1 MVHEPSVDSRCPV
14 LLLTGSL
21 GSGKTTLLR
30 HWLREA
36 VLEHCALIINEV
48 GEVEFDASR
57 VGPEIIAA
65 GVMSQQCVCCTG
77 LPDLQETLERLF
89 WDRLHRNVR
98 RFDRVVIETTG
109 VANPGPVVE
118 LLSKHPF
125 LLQKYRLEAVIST
138 CASTVVL
145 PVWSDEL
152 ALAQITHAHCL
163 VLTKRDRCHQ
173 DQVNGLRAHLQGL
186 APQAVIVTSGLASHP
201 PLAPLLQSQLASR
214 SACQPVQHSPT
225 ADPVSKWAAKVM
237 RRRTGGAQVRT
248 WFETIDQ
255 PQDLNTMQQR
265 AVSWINMAETQ
276 GLLRFKGFW
285 LCKGP
290 SSTAQPWEVQWTF
303 GDDFAQLE
311 PVVLHTNHDRWGVTF
326 IAKPLR
332 SG

>member
-1 MVHEPSVDSRCPV
+1 MVPDPGADSRCPV

-30 HWLREA
+30 HWLMEA

-109 VANPGPVVE
+109 VANPGPIVE

-125 LLQKYRLEAVIST
+125 LQQKYRLEAVVST
-138 CASTVVL
+138 CSSTVAL
-145 PVWSDEL
+145 PVWSEEL
-152 ALAQITHAHCL
+152 AFSQITHAHCL
-163 VLTKRDRCHQ
+163 VLTKHDRCHQ
-173 DQVNGLRAHLQGL
+173 DQVNGLRAHLHAL
-186 APQAVIVTSGLASHP
+186 APQALIVTSGLASHP
-201 PLAPLLQSQLASR
+201 PLAPLLQRQLASR
-214 SACQPVQHSPT
+214 SACQFVQPSPT
-225 ADPVSKWAAKVM
+225 VDPVSKWAEKEM
-237 RRRTGGAQVRT
+237 RQRTSGTQVRT
-248 WFETIDQ
+248 WFESIEQ
-255 PQDLNTMQQR
+255 PLELNSMQQR
-265 AVSWINMAETQ
+265 AVSWISTAKAQ

-290 SSTAQPWEVQWTF
+290 SSSARPWEVQWTF

-311 PVVLHTNHDRWGVTF
+311 PVVLNANHDRWGVTF

-332 SG
+332 SA

>member
-1 MVHEPSVDSRCPV
+1 MVPDPSVESRCPV

-21 GSGKTTLLR
+21 GSGKTTLLL

-36 VLEHCALIINEV
+36 FLEHCALIINEV

-65 GVMSQQCVCCTG
+65 GVMSQQCLCCAG

-118 LLSKHPF
+118 LLSNHPF
-125 LLQKYRLEAVIST
+125 LQQKYRLEAVIST
-138 CASTVVL
+138 CASTIAL

-152 ALAQITHAHCL
+152 ALSQIAHAHCL
-163 VLTKRDRCHQ
+163 VLTKQDRCHQ
-173 DQVNGLRAHLQGL
+173 DQVNGLRAHLQAL
-186 APQAVIVTSGLASHP
+186 APQALIVTSGLASHP
-201 PLAPLLQSQLASR
+201 PLAPLLKGQLASHG
-214 SACQPVQHSPT
+214 AFQPVQHSPKV
-225 ADPVSKWAAKVM
+225 DPVSKWAAKEM
-237 RRRTGGAQVRT
+237 RQRTSSTKVRT
-248 WFETIDQ
+248 WFESIEQ
-255 PQDLNTMQQR
+255 PLELNFMQQK
-265 AVSWINMAETQ
+265 AGSWISAAKAQ

-285 LCKGP
+285 LCKGH
-290 SSTAQPWEVQWTF
+290 SASAQPWEVQWTL

-311 PVVLHTNHDRWGVTF
+311 PVVLHNDHDRWGVTF